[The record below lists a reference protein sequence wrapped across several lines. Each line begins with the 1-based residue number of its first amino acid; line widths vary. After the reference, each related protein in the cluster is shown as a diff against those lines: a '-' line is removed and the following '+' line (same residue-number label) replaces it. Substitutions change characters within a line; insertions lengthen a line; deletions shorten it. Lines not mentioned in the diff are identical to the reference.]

1 MNRSSDLYLPWYRS
15 HRADSFISQDLVLQ
29 LMASSCLYVS
39 GDVLFFTIAKCPG
52 LIFSTTCGPNGKKN
66 PVIMRST
73 IGNNGGPSSPS
84 DFQPYSRLLWWHPQD
99 LFRVWHNSETLRVLA
114 LWAVVCVISVVA
126 GLLTT
131 TWNGMAINLGPLTM
145 DVTFYPPLTLC
156 LLLTLWLGPFWGVVP
171 AYVTSF
177 FLAIHNGMPLTT
189 TAIFSLS
196 TPITLTVFW
205 SSAAMLELSPA
216 LRRWRELLRLLFL
229 SLIATGASSVGAMV
243 WSYNHNVP
251 FLKAQ
256 AVWQGWVIGD
266 SLQIVLIVAPLLY
279 FFHSPVQKW
288 LTTQVATA
296 PRSSLNVRFYL
307 AIFILVF
314 VAMIASGAV
323 AGHILLSS
331 LNARGGEVIDLS
343 TLRKTLSQAT
353 FFLGAYVIVFL
364 AAVIAFSFTLGSNFE
379 RILSDMRARKN
390 AEDELNKAKEAA
402 EAANR
407 AKSEF
412 LANMSHEIRTPMN
425 GVIGMTDLLLDTQ
438 LTPEQREYA
447 EMVRSSG
454 EALLTVINDILDFS
468 KIEAGKLDIQPF
480 AFDLRSVVEKV
491 AEMLSPRLKE
501 KLLELV
507 VKYPAGVPC
516 YFVADAVR
524 IRQVVTNLVG
534 NAIKFTWT
542 GRVVVA
548 VECAS
553 QDAEIARIRVSVIDT
568 GIGIPKEKLSSLFQ
582 KFSQADASTTRQ
594 YGGTGLGLAISKQ
607 LVELMGG
614 SIGVTSQVGE
624 GSTFW
629 FELPLRLDLSRVSPL
644 STVKS

>member
-1 MNRSSDLYLPWYRS
+1 
-15 HRADSFISQDLVLQ
+15 
-29 LMASSCLYVS
+29 
-39 GDVLFFTIAKCPG
+39 
-52 LIFSTTCGPNGKKN
+52 
-66 PVIMRST
+66 
-73 IGNNGGPSSPS
+73 
-84 DFQPYSRLLWWHPQD
+84 
-99 LFRVWHNSETLRVLA
+99 
-114 LWAVVCVISVVA
+114 
-126 GLLTT
+126 
-131 TWNGMAINLGPLTM
+131 
-145 DVTFYPPLTLC
+145 
-156 LLLTLWLGPFWGVVP
+156 
-171 AYVTSF
+171 
-177 FLAIHNGMPLTT
+177 
-189 TAIFSLS
+189 
-196 TPITLTVFW
+196 
-205 SSAAMLELSPA
+205 
-216 LRRWRELLRLLFL
+216 
-229 SLIATGASSVGAMV
+229 
-243 WSYNHNVP
+243 
-251 FLKAQ
+251 
-256 AVWQGWVIGD
+256 
-266 SLQIVLIVAPLLY
+266 
-279 FFHSPVQKW
+279 
-288 LTTQVATA
+288 
-296 PRSSLNVRFYL
+296 
-307 AIFILVF
+307 
-314 VAMIASGAV
+314 
-323 AGHILLSS
+323 
-331 LNARGGEVIDLS
+331 
-343 TLRKTLSQAT
+343 
-353 FFLGAYVIVFL
+353 
-364 AAVIAFSFTLGSNFE
+364 
-379 RILSDMRARKN
+379 
-390 AEDELNKAKEAA
+390 
-402 EAANR
+402 
-407 AKSEF
+407 
-412 LANMSHEIRTPMN
+412 MSHEIRTPMN

-614 SIGVTSQVGE
+614 SIGVNSQVGE